1 MDHTVDGAFAELDEA
16 LNLDPAQR
24 KRAQERHNSI
34 RDVLD
39 EAGLVSSSFLQGS
52 FARKTM
58 LKPLK
63 DVDIV
68 MELKPE
74 FWDRLRGPDG
84 PQTAM
89 SWFKA
94 VVAAHWPDATFDQ
107 GDKPSG
113 KALRVTFADLDFD
126 IDLVPAFDIDNDYV
140 LIGNR
145 EQQSWEPSNTRRE
158 NSAVSQRNQN
168 TAGRFVHQ
176 VRELKSLVKNHSELE
191 FIKGIVVESL
201 AFAVITAKA
210 PDKNAIADVLEHART
225 AVNRPVIDPAG
236 DDDVTVKW
244 TLVERQIAARVF
256 GEMAGQAGEA
266 LRLEADHDVDAAID
280 VWHNLIGDPFPSRAP
295 DAGRGSSGV
304 EHRRQPYQHRSPDD
318 VDERAP
324 TYPSGTC
331 VGTSLTELLEAP
343 HRALMRLTGTQAGV
357 SVNRAWAPRLGGYVV
372 DFTLAPPPELVTAGY
387 TDERARISIAP
398 SGRFSAFLSDLNE
411 SGSTDTHSNPT
422 PATASSCASGSRRT
436 HVL

>member
-1 MDHTVDGAFAELDEA
+1 VDRTVDGAFAELDEA

-68 MELKPE
+68 IVLKPE

-84 PQTAM
+84 PQSAM

-140 LIGNR
+140 LIGDR
-145 EQQSWEPSNTRRE
+145 EQQSWEPSNTRRQ

-225 AVNRPVIDPAG
+225 AVNGPVIDPAG

-244 TLVERQIAARVF
+244 TPVERQIAVRVF
-256 GEMAGQAGEA
+256 GEMTEQAAEA

-280 VWHNLIGDPFPSRAP
+280 VWHNLIGDPFLAAEPRTLVEALAAWNTEGSRTST
-295 DAGRGSSGV
+295 GRPTTSTSG
-304 EHRRQPYQHRSPDD
+304 RQPIRP
-318 VDERAP
+318 
-324 TYPSGTC
+324 G
-331 VGTSLTELLEAP
+331 
-343 HRALMRLTGTQAGV
+343 
-357 SVNRAWAPRLGGYVV
+357 RAWAP
-372 DFTLAPPPELVTAGY
+372 
-387 TDERARISIAP
+387 
-398 SGRFSAFLSDLNE
+398 
-411 SGSTDTHSNPT
+411 H
-422 PATASSCASGSRRT
+422 
-436 HVL
+436 